1 MLRQWGCINLVTI
14 ALIWKKRAI
23 PLYWCLLPKLGNSK
37 LLEQTLALQQ
47 VLPLFKQYKVIVLGD
62 REFCLIDLESWLK
75 TMGISFYLRLKK
87 NHFLEIK
94 NSICQ
99 RLDQLGVVPG
109 TALYFKGVRVRKTR
123 PLAGVDIACKWKQNY
138 QKMKVK
144 DAWFILTNLGSLPVA
159 LSAYK
164 QRMGIE
170 EMFRDCKTGG
180 YNIEGSGLR
189 GDRLIK
195 IILLMT
201 IA

>member
-1 MLRQWGCINLVTI
+1 
-14 ALIWKKRAI
+14 
-23 PLYWCLLPKLGNSK
+23 
-37 LLEQTLALQQ
+37 
-47 VLPLFKQYKVIVLGD
+47 
-62 REFCLIDLESWLK
+62 
-75 TMGISFYLRLKK
+75 MGVSFYLRLKK

-94 NSICQ
+94 NLSWQ

-123 PLAGVDIACKWKQNY
+123 PLAGFDIACKWKRNY

-144 DAWFILTNLGSLPVA
+144 DAWFILTDLGSLPVA

-164 QRMGIE
+164 QPMGIE
-170 EMFRDCKTGG
+170 EMFRNCKTGG
-180 YNIEGSGLR
+180 YNVEGSGLR

-201 IA
+201 IG